1 MVLEYSPEW
10 QNWLVD
16 PYAVIGVPV
25 TADGQRLIKRYRS
38 VAKLLHPDR
47 FIQADPSVREL
58 VTQLLTRLVNPAY
71 GKVKDE
77 SSQKEILVL
86 IRLEAQQAAKDGIDP
101 QTAVARS
108 LKSQPIAQVDSF
120 YEQQV
125 SAISDRQYS
134 DLHSF
139 DEATRSLIELNAVYF
154 QLKSGE
160 PTWRP
165 RRTGLM
171 PTPSMSQSNPSQS
184 TQHAAPTTI
193 VPPVPPSNDV
203 YAKRH
208 FDRAKHYA
216 QTSAWKE
223 AVSELKDAI
232 RMDQSCGDY
241 HALLG
246 FVYFK
251 QEQRGMARVHFK
263 QALKLNPDDKLAKR
277 FLPYVTDD
285 RSAAVDGKG
294 TEKRRS
300 LFGFFGR

>member
-86 IRLEAQQAAKDGIDP
+86 IRLQAQQAAKDGIDL

-108 LKSQPIAQVDSF
+108 LKSQPIAHDSF

-125 SAISDRQYS
+125 SAISDRQY
-134 DLHSF
+134 
-139 DEATRSLIELNAVYF
+139 
-154 QLKSGE
+154 
-160 PTWRP
+160 
-165 RRTGLM
+165 
-171 PTPSMSQSNPSQS
+171 
-184 TQHAAPTTI
+184 
-193 VPPVPPSNDV
+193 
-203 YAKRH
+203 
-208 FDRAKHYA
+208 
-216 QTSAWKE
+216 
-223 AVSELKDAI
+223 VSVMNYS
-232 RMDQSCGDY
+232 R
-241 HALLG
+241 
-246 FVYFK
+246 
-251 QEQRGMARVHFK
+251 
-263 QALKLNPDDKLAKR
+263 
-277 FLPYVTDD
+277 
-285 RSAAVDGKG
+285 
-294 TEKRRS
+294 
-300 LFGFFGR
+300 